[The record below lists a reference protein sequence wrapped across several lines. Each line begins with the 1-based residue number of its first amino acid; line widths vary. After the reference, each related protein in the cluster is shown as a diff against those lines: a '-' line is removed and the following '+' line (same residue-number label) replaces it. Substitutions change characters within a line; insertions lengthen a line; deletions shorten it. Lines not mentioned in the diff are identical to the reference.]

1 MSYPQQN
8 MNRSL
13 TRSKTIKRQS
23 KLTVDVPDSSS
34 RSISSASSTASD
46 ISSEDSPVSLQEP
59 SYDTF
64 AYSNFYLKLPNGRWM
79 LRYRTGDRKILG
91 TEEISGLYI

>member
-1 MSYPQQN
+1 

-23 KLTVDVPDSSS
+23 KLTIEIPGASS
-34 RSISSASSTASD
+34 RSISSASSTTSGS
-46 ISSEDSPVSLQEP
+46 SSEDTSVNYQEP

-91 TEEISGLYI
+91 TEEISGYYI

>member
-1 MSYPQQN
+1 

-13 TRSKTIKRQS
+13 TRSKTIRRQS
-23 KLTVDVPDSSS
+23 KLTIEVPNASS

-46 ISSEDSPVSLQEP
+46 VSSEDSLQSLKDE

-64 AYSNFYLKLPNGRWM
+64 AYSNFYLKLPNGSWM

-91 TEEISGLYI
+91 TEEISGCYI

>member
-1 MSYPQQN
+1 

-13 TRSKTIKRQS
+13 TRSKTIRRQS
-23 KLTVDVPDSSS
+23 KLTIDVPNSSS
-34 RSISSASSTASD
+34 RSVSSASSTASD
-46 ISSEDSPVSLQEP
+46 VSSEDSSVQSFKDE

-64 AYSNFYLKLPNGRWM
+64 AYSNFYLKLPNGSWM

-91 TEEISGLYI
+91 TEEISGCYI

>member
-1 MSYPQQN
+1 

-13 TRSKTIKRQS
+13 TRNKTIKRQS
-23 KLTVDVPDSSS
+23 KLTIDVPTTSS
-34 RSISSASSTASD
+34 RSISSASSTTSD
-46 ISSEDSPVSLQEP
+46 LSSEDSLPSFQEV

-64 AYSNFYLKLPNGRWM
+64 AYSNFYLKLPNGKWM

-91 TEEISGLYI
+91 TEEISGYYI

>member
-1 MSYPQQN
+1 

-23 KLTVDVPDSSS
+23 KLTIEVPATSS
-34 RSISSASSTASD
+34 RSISSASSTTSD
-46 ISSEDSPVSLQEP
+46 SSSEDTSVSYQEP

-91 TEEISGLYI
+91 TEEISGYYI